1 MSRFLYIPKVT
12 IISTKDSH
20 KMENNDLWKILSAFI
35 VINLQYYPSFHVH
48 IQCTFENIYYLT
60 LSLVSLLPSQIS
72 FLFQNILFILHV
84 FAVAADPMS
93 FIVIAVR
100 PLEGKRVF
108 VGLRKNY
115 QWYITERNVSLSVS
129 IYLQS
134 MEYGGKGV
142 EAHGHT
148 LETLMISKSSD
159 RVKPH
164 KPLLHNNH

>member
-1 MSRFLYIPKVT
+1 MSRFLYIPNVT

-48 IQCTFENIYYLT
+48 IQCTFENIYYLS

-84 FAVAADPMS
+84 SAVAADPMS

-100 PLEGKRVF
+100 PLERERERVF

-134 MEYGGKGV
+134 MEYGGK
-142 EAHGHT
+142 EWKLMGHT
-148 LETLMISKSSD
+148 LETLMI
-159 RVKPH
+159 
-164 KPLLHNNH
+164 